1 MFQFWNTTNFIKRL
15 ICKVN
20 ELSAEFER
28 KTPKVVSIN
37 AFAKKCMIHD
47 RKQVFRVSQNFHLF
61 ITLSAQKKAACFC
74 TDRLYAV
81 EVAYFISIF
90 VTAQIFRKT
99 INAERNLL
107 SLSSTLIS
115 PPFDLIFSMRLY
127 GTVNDLTKIEC
138 MLVIYPYY
146 IKAERQ
152 NLISA
157 CCLKNIIIAFQ
168 IFDNSFLLFHI
179 QKEKSCNL

>member
-28 KTPKVVSIN
+28 KIPKVVSIN
-37 AFAKKCMIHD
+37 AFTKKCLICD
-47 RKQVFRVSQNFHLF
+47 RKQVFRVSQNFHHF
-61 ITLSAQKKAACFC
+61 NTLSAQKKAACFC
-74 TDRLYAV
+74 TDRPYAV

-99 INAERNLL
+99 INAEHNLL

-115 PPFDLIFSMRLY
+115 PPIDLIFTIRLY

-138 MLVIYPYY
+138 MLVVIYPYY
-146 IKAERQ
+146 TKAERK

-157 CCLKNIIIAFQ
+157 CFLKKNIIAFQ
-168 IFDNSFLLFHI
+168 IYRN
-179 QKEKSCNL
+179 

>member
-1 MFQFWNTTNFIKRL
+1 MFQFWNTTNFIKCL

-28 KTPKVVSIN
+28 KTLKAVSIN

-47 RKQVFRVSQNFHLF
+47 RKQVFRVSQNFHHF
-61 ITLSAQKKAACFC
+61 NTLSAQKKAACFC
-74 TDRLYAV
+74 TDRPYAV

-90 VTAQIFRKT
+90 VTAQIFRKP
-99 INAERNLL
+99 INAEHNLL

-115 PPFDLIFSMRLY
+115 PPIDIIFSMRLY

-138 MLVIYPYY
+138 MLVVIYPHYT
-146 IKAERQ
+146 KAKRQ

-157 CCLKNIIIAFQ
+157 CCLKNNIISFQ
-168 IFDNSFLLFHI
+168 IYINSLLS
-179 QKEKSCNL
+179 E

>member
-47 RKQVFRVSQNFHLF
+47 RKQVFRVSPNFHLF
-61 ITLSAQKKAACFC
+61 VTLSAQKKAACFC
-74 TDRLYAV
+74 TDRPYAV

-138 MLVIYPYY
+138 MLVVIYPHYT
-146 IKAERQ
+146 KAERQ

-157 CCLKNIIIAFQ
+157 CFLKNNIIALQ
-168 IFDNSFLLFHI
+168 IYRNSLL
-179 QKEKSCNL
+179 S